1 MSLTREQ
8 IKLEID
14 QIPLADLAWATG
26 LFEGEGTF
34 VLDRTKTGRP
44 HLNMRVAM
52 KDEDVIKRFHTVVTV
67 GSCYQK
73 TSGLWEWQVSRWR
86 AEHLGWRLCMNLGL
100 RRRAR
105 FLEILQEVVS
115 YDQ

>member
-1 MSLTREQ
+1 MSLTRAE
-8 IKLEID
+8 IKHGID
-14 QIPLADLAWATG
+14 SIPFPDLTWAAG

-52 KDEDVIKRFHTVVTV
+52 KDEDVIKRFHTVATV

-86 AEHLGWRLCMNLGL
+86 AEYLGWRLCINLGL

-105 FLEILQEVVS
+105 FLEILQEVRA